1 MKAKWRWSVLAF
13 AAVLCSCSREK
24 VPEYSASGTVPYAPP
39 EQIRQREPLPCDE
52 RAIVLVGS
60 PGHFANGFVFGDGFR
75 VATAHHVVRI
85 ASQRPGDNWM
95 RFRPWVLSRYWGD
108 IFQAKI
114 VVADATPDIAILEV
128 AWPGHPALELATR
141 EELAGVQ
148 DVVGGALIWPGRERE
163 PAIEAP
169 RLATERFQAR
179 FDGTEQQRYRLTGRV
194 EQMGRGWSGC
204 PIALAES
211 GTVAGVFHSLGPKR
225 TAQATTAWKL
235 QALAEALP
243 ARPTP
248 KADPHP
254 GLPRP
259 ADAEVAFAVAGRLVR
274 ALVDKNEEA
283 AFSIAAEFVSLR
295 PDSPMAH
302 ALFARA
308 ADDLGHETLADE
320 HLAKAR
326 RLRSG
331 NAAKGLP
338 GFAVGTPTP

>member
-1 MKAKWRWSVLAF
+1 MKANRRWSVLAF

-52 RAIVLVGS
+52 RALVLLAS
-60 PGHFANGFVFGDGFR
+60 PGGIGNGFVFGDGSL
-75 VATAHHVVRI
+75 VATACHVVRI

-95 RFRPWVLSRYWGD
+95 QFRPWVISRYWGD
-108 IFQAKI
+108 VFQAKI
-114 VVADATPDIAILEV
+114 VVADATPDVAILEV
-128 AWPGHPALELATR
+128 SWPGHPALELATR

-163 PAIEAP
+163 PTIEAP

-179 FDGTEQQRYRLTGRV
+179 FDGTEQQRYSLTGRV

-211 GTVAGVFHSLGPKR
+211 GKVAGVLHSLGPKR
-225 TAQATTAWKL
+225 TAQATAAWKL
-235 QALAEALP
+235 QALAKALP
-243 ARPTP
+243 ARPTSQAEP
-248 KADPHP
+248 LASR
-254 GLPRP
+254 PRP

-274 ALVDKNEEA
+274 ALKERNEEA

-302 ALFARA
+302 ALLARA
-308 ADDLGHETLADE
+308 ADDLGHEALADE

-331 NAAKGLP
+331 RAAEASP
-338 GFAVGTPTP
+338 GFAFRTPAP